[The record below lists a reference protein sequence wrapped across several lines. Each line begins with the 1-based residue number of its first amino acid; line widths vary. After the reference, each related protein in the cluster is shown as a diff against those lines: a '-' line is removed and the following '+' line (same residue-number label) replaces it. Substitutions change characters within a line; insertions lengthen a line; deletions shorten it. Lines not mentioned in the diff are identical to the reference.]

1 MKKTLFIILTA
12 AIANVAAITAGVSH
26 HSMARTADDE
36 ATDTAK
42 TVEKKDAETVV
53 PQKTVADEVI
63 WVVGDEAILL
73 SDVEQLRAQYEAE
86 GMTLPGNPD
95 CRLPEQIAVQKLFL
109 HQAALDSIE
118 VTEAEISQGVE
129 QQINYWISMIGS
141 KEKLEEYRKM
151 PLTKIRQSLHDD
163 YKNSQLAQRMREK
176 LVEDIKVTPSEVRQ
190 YFRNMPEDSIPYVP
204 TEVEVEIITRTPKI
218 PIEEINRVKDELRG
232 YTERIQKG
240 ETTFQTLAR
249 FYSEDPGT
257 ARNGGELDYTGRGM
271 LDPAFA
277 AVAFNLT
284 DSRKISKIVE
294 SEFGFHIIQLIDKRG
309 DKIKVRHILRKP
321 RVSQE
326 AIDEGINMLDSLT
339 TEMANGKFTFE
350 EAATYVSDDKDTRSN
365 KGLMF
370 NSTEDGR
377 TSKFRMQDLPT
388 EVARVIEKMKVG
400 DVSPAFTMTNNR
412 GKTVCAVVK
421 LKSRVEG
428 HRATITEDFQV
439 MKDVV
444 LSKRKAE
451 FIHEWVKNKIKN
463 TYISM
468 KSRYKNGDYEYD
480 GWVQE

>member
-36 ATDTAK
+36 TTDTAK
-42 TVEKKDAETVV
+42 AVEKKDAETVV

>member
-36 ATDTAK
+36 TTDTAK
-42 TVEKKDAETVV
+42 TVEKKDVETVV

-294 SEFGFHIIQLIDKRG
+294 SEFGFHIIRLIDKRG